1 MSVLFV
7 PCRPGVGA
15 AALLTVAMAGGPAV
29 GQEPVTVT
37 VGKTFL
43 ASSLDPADGSAG
55 WALTSHGVGQG
66 LFSVDRDGRVV
77 PVLADSVELDGDGWI
92 VGLRA
97 DRRFSDGSPVTAA
110 AVADSLG
117 RTSEANPAAR
127 ATGGALTFTVL
138 DDLHLRIGS
147 ERPVPVMASLLAEW
161 PMVVYRQTDD
171 GPVFTGPFQVESF
184 DSGSE
189 LILSP
194 NPYYDQEIDRRPD
207 VRLIRFADAQSL
219 ALALEAG
226 ELDLAFNLPV
236 EALPRLHA
244 DEALTIR
251 SFPVAYQ
258 YMMWLNTRRPALA
271 EPTVRQAIDL
281 AIDREMLT
289 AAINGG
295 EVATGAFA
303 GFFPFAADTPRPF
316 DPAAAA
322 DLLEGA
328 GWTDTDGDGIRDR
341 EGQDLMLDLH
351 AYPQRPDLVSFL
363 PVVEAQLQAVGI
375 GVSTFVTEAVGELA
389 QSHDFDLLLWAQH
402 TAPAGDPAF
411 FLNAF
416 LRTGGGNNHAGY
428 ANPDYDAVLD
438 AMAETAVPVDR
449 AALARQAQDRLFA
462 DVPVSFLVTPSWH
475 YGTSERL
482 AGYAVWGSD
491 YYILRDDLFVAAD

>member
-1 MSVLFV
+1 MSVPFAPSRL
-7 PCRPGVGA
+7 GVGA
-15 AALLTVAMAGGPAV
+15 AALLTVAIAGGPAA

-66 LFSVDRDGRVV
+66 LFSVDREGHLV
-77 PVLADSVELDGDGWI
+77 PVLAEAVEPDGDGWI
-92 VGLRA
+92 VTLRS

-110 AVADSLG
+110 AVAESLG
-117 RTSEANPAAR
+117 RTNETNPAAR
-127 ATGGALTFTVL
+127 ATGGALAFSVL
-138 DDLHLRIGS
+138 DDHRLRIEP

-161 PMVVYRQTDD
+161 PMVVYRRTDD
-171 GPVFTGPFQVESF
+171 GPVFTGPFRVEAF
-184 DSGSE
+184 DSVDE
-189 LILSP
+189 IMLSP
-194 NPYYDQEIDRRPD
+194 NPHFDQDVDRRPD

-236 EALPRLHA
+236 EALPRLRA
-244 DEALTIR
+244 DEALTVR

-258 YMMWLNTRRPALA
+258 YMMWLNTRRSALA
-271 EPTVRQAIDL
+271 DPAVRQAIDL

-289 AAINGG
+289 TAINGG

-322 DLLEGA
+322 VLLDGA
-328 GWTDTDGDGIRDR
+328 GWTDTDGDGIRDQD
-341 EGQDLMLDLH
+341 GQNLALDLH

-375 GVSTFVTEAVGELA
+375 DVSTFVTEAVSELA

-438 AMAETAVPVDR
+438 AMAETAVPQDR
-449 AALARQAQDRLFA
+449 AALALQAQDRLFA
-462 DVPVSFLVTPSWH
+462 DVPVSFLMTPSWH

-482 AGYAVWGSD
+482 AGYEVWGSD
-491 YYILRDDLFVAAD
+491 YYILRDDLFVAVD